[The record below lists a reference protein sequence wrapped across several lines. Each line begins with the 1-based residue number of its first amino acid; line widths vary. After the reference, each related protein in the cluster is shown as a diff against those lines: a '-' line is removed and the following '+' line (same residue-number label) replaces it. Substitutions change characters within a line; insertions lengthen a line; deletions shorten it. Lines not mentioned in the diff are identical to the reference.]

1 MKIPPILEIG
11 GVLISS
17 DILTECFCC
26 DYEKCKGICCVEG
39 TAGAPVTMDEI
50 AAMEDRLD
58 EVWPLLSASAQS
70 VIDRQGVAYA
80 DEEGDMVTSIVCGKE
95 CVFAKENDG
104 CWLCMLEKQYREKNS
119 SFSHSLNFSFSQ
131 FLNNMTT
138 IELDMIQT
146 AGLGALALFVGMI
159 LTRKIAFLQKFC
171 VPSPVSGG
179 IIFSLLT
186 LALYGWFHVEV
197 SFDGTLKDVFM
208 LAFFTS
214 VGFQS
219 DLKVIKQGG
228 KLLVIMLALLV
239 VIIAM
244 QNLMPMGVTRL
255 MGAHPLIG
263 MASGSISMT
272 GGHGT
277 AGGFASVLEQLGLH
291 GAGTIGMAAAT
302 FGLIAGSMLGGPL
315 AERIIQTKL
324 THEQMQQDA
333 EIDPAMAGI
342 ESDEASPSGRAQRI
356 STNEQEFQQY
366 AKAAY
371 WIILVMGAGTLL
383 SWLLAKTGITF
394 PTYFGALILA
404 AVVRN
409 VMGFVSYK
417 EDGQWVKADK
427 LLDMERIISVGNI
440 CLAMFLGMAMI
451 SLKLWELHS
460 LALPL
465 IIILV
470 SQVLMMALFA
480 YFVAFPLL
488 GRDYDAAVLCAG
500 ICGFGLGATPNAMAN
515 MSAVCY
521 KYHYTVKPFL
531 IVPIIG
537 AMFADM
543 INTGIISIFLNML

>member
-1 MKIPPILEIG
+1 MFNIQC
-11 GVLISS
+11 S
-17 DILTECFCC
+17 
-26 DYEKCKGICCVEG
+26 
-39 TAGAPVTMDEI
+39 
-50 AAMEDRLD
+50 
-58 EVWPLLSASAQS
+58 
-70 VIDRQGVAYA
+70 
-80 DEEGDMVTSIVCGKE
+80 MV
-95 CVFAKENDG
+95 N
-104 CWLCMLEKQYREKNS
+104 
-119 SFSHSLNFSFSQ
+119 
-131 FLNNMTT
+131 
-138 IELDMIQT
+138 LDMIQT
-146 AGLGALALFVGMI
+146 AGIGALALLVGMV
-159 LTRKIAFLQKFC
+159 LTRKVAFLQKFC

-228 KLLVIMLALLV
+228 KLLVIMLSLLV
-239 VIIAM
+239 AIIAL
-244 QNLMPMGVTRL
+244 QNLMPIGITKLMGVN
-255 MGAHPLIG
+255 PLIG

-277 AGGFASVLEQLGLH
+277 AGGFARVLEGMGLH

-302 FGLIAGSMLGGPL
+302 FGLIAGSMIGGPL
-315 AERIIQTKL
+315 AERIIRTKL
-324 THEQMQQDA
+324 THEQMQPQD
-333 EIDPAMAGI
+333 EDIDPAMAGI
-342 ESDEASPSGRAQRI
+342 ESDEASPTGRTKRV

-366 AKAAY
+366 AKASY
-371 WIILVMGAGTLL
+371 SILLVMGAGTLL

-404 AVVRN
+404 AIVRN
-409 VMGFVSYK
+409 TIGFISYK
-417 EDGQWVKADK
+417 DDGKMVKADK

-440 CLAMFLGMAMI
+440 CLSLFLGMAMI
-451 SLKLWELHS
+451 SLKLWELQS

-465 IIILV
+465 IVILV
-470 SQVLMMALFA
+470 SQVLMMALYA

-500 ICGFGLGATPNAMAN
+500 MCGFGLGATPNAMAN

-521 KYHYTVKPFL
+521 KYRYTVKPFL

-537 AMFADM
+537 AMFADL
-543 INTGIISIFLNML
+543 INTGIISIFLNIL

>member
-1 MKIPPILEIG
+1 MFNIQC
-11 GVLISS
+11 S
-17 DILTECFCC
+17 
-26 DYEKCKGICCVEG
+26 
-39 TAGAPVTMDEI
+39 
-50 AAMEDRLD
+50 
-58 EVWPLLSASAQS
+58 
-70 VIDRQGVAYA
+70 
-80 DEEGDMVTSIVCGKE
+80 MV
-95 CVFAKENDG
+95 N
-104 CWLCMLEKQYREKNS
+104 
-119 SFSHSLNFSFSQ
+119 
-131 FLNNMTT
+131 
-138 IELDMIQT
+138 LDMIQT
-146 AGLGALALFVGMI
+146 AGIGALALLVGMV
-159 LTRKIAFLQKFC
+159 LTRKVAFLQKFC

-228 KLLVIMLALLV
+228 KLLVIMLSLLV
-239 VIIAM
+239 AIIAL
-244 QNLMPMGVTRL
+244 QNLMPIGITKLMGVN
-255 MGAHPLIG
+255 PLIG

-277 AGGFASVLEQLGLH
+277 AGGFARVLEGMGLH

-302 FGLIAGSMLGGPL
+302 FGLIAGSMIGGPL
-315 AERIIQTKL
+315 AERIIRTKL
-324 THEQMQQDA
+324 THEQMQPQD
-333 EIDPAMAGI
+333 EDIDPAMAGI
-342 ESDEASPSGRAQRI
+342 ESDEASPTGRTKRV

-366 AKAAY
+366 AKASY
-371 WIILVMGAGTLL
+371 SILLVMGAGTLL

-404 AVVRN
+404 AIVRN
-409 VMGFVSYK
+409 TIGFISYK
-417 EDGQWVKADK
+417 DDGKMVKADK

-440 CLAMFLGMAMI
+440 CLSLFLGMAMI
-451 SLKLWELHS
+451 SLKLWELQS

-465 IIILV
+465 IVILV
-470 SQVLMMALFA
+470 SQVVIMALYA

-500 ICGFGLGATPNAMAN
+500 MCGFGLGATPNAMAN

-521 KYHYTVKPFL
+521 KYRYTVKPFL

-537 AMFADM
+537 AMFADL
-543 INTGIISIFLNML
+543 INTGIISIFLNIL

>member
-1 MKIPPILEIG
+1 MH
-11 GVLISS
+11 
-17 DILTECFCC
+17 
-26 DYEKCKGICCVEG
+26 
-39 TAGAPVTMDEI
+39 
-50 AAMEDRLD
+50 RH
-58 EVWPLLSASAQS
+58 LL
-70 VIDRQGVAYA
+70 
-80 DEEGDMVTSIVCGKE
+80 
-95 CVFAKENDG
+95 
-104 CWLCMLEKQYREKNS
+104 
-119 SFSHSLNFSFSQ
+119 
-131 FLNNMTT
+131 
-138 IELDMIQT
+138 ELDMIQT
-146 AGLGALALFVGMI
+146 AGIGALALLVGMV
-159 LTRKIAFLQKFC
+159 LTRKVAFLQKFC

-179 IIFSLLT
+179 IIFSLIT
-186 LALYGWFHVEV
+186 LILYGWFDVEV
-197 SFDGTLKDVFM
+197 SFDGTLRSVFM

-228 KLLVIMLALLV
+228 RLLIIMLALLFTM
-239 VIIAM
+239 IAM
-244 QNLMPMGVTRL
+244 QNIMPQGITRL
-255 MGAHPLIG
+255 MGVDPLIG
-263 MASGSISMT
+263 MAAGSISMT

-277 AGGFASVLEQLGLH
+277 AGGFASVLEGMGLQ

-302 FGLIAGSMLGGPL
+302 FGLIAGSMIGGPL
-315 AERIIQTKL
+315 AERIIRTRL
-324 THEQMQQDA
+324 THEQVQPQDE

-342 ESDEASPSGRAQRI
+342 ESDEASPTGRAKRI

-366 AKAAY
+366 AKATY
-371 WIILVMGAGTLL
+371 SIILVMGGGTLL

-404 AVVRN
+404 AIVRN
-409 VMGFVSYK
+409 TIGFVSYK
-417 EDGQWVKADK
+417 DDGKWEKAEK

-440 CLAMFLGMAMI
+440 CLSLFLGMAMI
-451 SLKLWELHS
+451 SLKLWELQS

-465 IIILV
+465 IVILI

-521 KYHYTVKPFL
+521 KYRYTVKPFL

-537 AMFADM
+537 AMFADL
-543 INTGIISIFLNML
+543 INTGIITLFLNLI